1 MRYRGDARLVPN
13 TTGPDPFDFCRGI
26 KEYLAAGSGHCPSLM
41 ASSLMHVT
49 DEYVIFPDLLTSD
62 KISSVPDLSFM
73 QIVQVEK
80 RLAQVALPDC
90 QALDEILRAHVRGPL
105 AIQM

>member
-1 MRYRGDARLVPN
+1 MRYRGEARLVPN

-26 KEYLAAGSGHCPSLM
+26 KEYLAAGSGHCPGLM
-41 ASSLMHVT
+41 VSSLMGVI

-62 KISSVPDLSFM
+62 EISSVPDLSFM

-90 QALDEILRAHVRGPL
+90 QALDEILRADVRGPL